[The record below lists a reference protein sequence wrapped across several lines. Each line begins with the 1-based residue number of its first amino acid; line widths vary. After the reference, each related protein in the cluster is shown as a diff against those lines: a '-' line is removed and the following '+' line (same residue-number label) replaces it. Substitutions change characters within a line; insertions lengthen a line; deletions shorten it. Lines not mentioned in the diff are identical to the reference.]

1 MPSFRFQVNKQIA
14 AKAEEIQ
21 ELFATLENKQQQI
34 HRLEK
39 IVLALE
45 EQQRR
50 AQAQRT
56 RHEEKIAALEHE
68 LAAGGNRRE
77 RLVSIKK
84 YLGMC
89 SSIAKVSLLK
99 DEIEKKT
106 GNIYYTAYYDMH
118 GTFDFG

>member
-1 MPSFRFQVNKQIA
+1 MNKQIA
-14 AKAEEIQ
+14 EKADEIQ
-21 ELFATLENKQQQI
+21 ELFSTLENKQQQI

-68 LAAGGNRRE
+68 LAAGGIRKE
-77 RLVSIKK
+77 RSVCIIFT
-84 YLGMC
+84 Y
-89 SSIAKVSLLK
+89 
-99 DEIEKKT
+99 
-106 GNIYYTAYYDMH
+106 
-118 GTFDFG
+118 

>member
-1 MPSFRFQVNKQIA
+1 MRLPLFLTIQVNKQIA

-68 LAAGGNRRE
+68 LAASGNRRE
-77 RLVSIKK
+77 RSEL
-84 YLGMC
+84 
-89 SSIAKVSLLK
+89 
-99 DEIEKKT
+99 
-106 GNIYYTAYYDMH
+106 
-118 GTFDFG
+118 

>member
-1 MPSFRFQVNKQIA
+1 MVKYFNLHNFIIQARFVFKKVNKQIA
-14 AKAEEIQ
+14 AKADEIQ

-56 RHEEKIAALEHE
+56 RQEERIASLEHE

-77 RLVSIKK
+77 RYGIHV
-84 YLGMC
+84 
-89 SSIAKVSLLK
+89 V
-99 DEIEKKT
+99 
-106 GNIYYTAYYDMH
+106 
-118 GTFDFG
+118 